1 MINKQTYSTTNRYLT
16 ATTRKTLGERGGGG
30 EEQGD
35 CHGQDGEQHLAR
47 KVMVIIM
54 VLVMVKMVSS
64 IWEKMFICNI
74 NVISMVRVRMVGSIC
89 SWKKFEDDSHLDQLS
104 LRTQED

>member
-1 MINKQTYSTTNRYLT
+1 MVVMWSKVISESFTSCLSQQHLQTERRTNTLINKQTYSKTNRYLT

-47 KVMVIIM
+47 K
-54 VLVMVKMVSS
+54 S
-64 IWEKMFICNI
+64 
-74 NVISMVRVRMVGSIC
+74 
-89 SWKKFEDDSHLDQLS
+89 
-104 LRTQED
+104 

>member
-1 MINKQTYSTTNRYLT
+1 
-16 ATTRKTLGERGGGG
+16 
-30 EEQGD
+30 
-35 CHGQDGEQHLAR
+35 
-47 KVMVIIM
+47 M